1 LETGGL
7 INLTLLNLGYNQLTG
22 SIPSEVGELTNLI
35 RLYLNSN
42 QLTGSIPPEIGDLT
56 NLADLSLYNNH
67 LTGPIPHEIGN
78 LENLINLFL
87 TSNQLTGSIPSEIE
101 NLTNLNWVSLYN
113 NHLTGIIPPEIGN
126 LTNLIYLNLSA
137 NELTGEIPE
146 SICQLVDN
154 ECYINLND
162 NKLCPPYPECI
173 EDYVGEQDTTNCS
186 LVSIIVNNLSDW
198 TLMGLPLEVEDAN
211 YLTLFP
217 DAIENTLFS
226 FDDAYTLDS
235 IMIEGEGYWLRFGSA
250 GNSTITGNS
259 INELTI
265 IMNEGW
271 NLIAGISIPINI
283 SVIQDPNGIIIY
295 GTIYGFSPE
304 GYSNEEIIEPG
315 KGYWI
320 RANNSGFI
328 TIIDN

>member
-1 LETGGL
+1 M
-7 INLTLLNLGYNQLTG
+7 
-22 SIPSEVGELTNLI
+22 
-35 RLYLNSN
+35 
-42 QLTGSIPPEIGDLT
+42 
-56 NLADLSLYNNH
+56 
-67 LTGPIPHEIGN
+67 
-78 LENLINLFL
+78 
-87 TSNQLTGSIPSEIE
+87 
-101 NLTNLNWVSLYN
+101 
-113 NHLTGIIPPEIGN
+113 
-126 LTNLIYLNLSA
+126 NLSA

-259 INELTI
+259 IN
-265 IMNEGW
+265 
-271 NLIAGISIPINI
+271 
-283 SVIQDPNGIIIY
+283 
-295 GTIYGFSPE
+295 
-304 GYSNEEIIEPG
+304 
-315 KGYWI
+315 
-320 RANNSGFI
+320 
-328 TIIDN
+328 

>member
-1 LETGGL
+1 M
-7 INLTLLNLGYNQLTG
+7 LLSPTEYIFYNWC
-22 SIPSEVGELTNLI
+22 I
-35 RLYLNSN
+35 LNNS
-42 QLTGSIPPEIGDLT
+42 Q
-56 NLADLSLYNNH
+56 
-67 LTGPIPHEIGN
+67 
-78 LENLINLFL
+78 
-87 TSNQLTGSIPSEIE
+87 
-101 NLTNLNWVSLYN
+101 
-113 NHLTGIIPPEIGN
+113 
-126 LTNLIYLNLSA
+126 
-137 NELTGEIPE
+137 LTGEIPPE
-146 SICQLVDN
+146 VGNLVNLEILYLNGNQLTGVIPSEIGSLTNLERIYLHDN
-154 ECYINLND
+154 ALSGLIPETLCDLNINFSSSSRFRIYN
-162 NKLCPPYPECI
+162 NYLCPPYPECI